1 MTYLGESLANIP
13 DSPVKTCWNKFE
25 TTDPPDSVGKLN
37 QVKEA
42 KTKCLTT
49 FQKCSKKVKE
59 IPKIVVDCFDSNT
72 AATNTS
78 ALRSTTRGPTTTT
91 GSTTVGTF

>member
-1 MTYLGESLANIP
+1 MSYLGESLANIP

-37 QVKEA
+37 HVKEA

-49 FQKCSKKVKE
+49 FRKCSKKVKE
-59 IPKIVVDCFDSNT
+59 IPKIVVDCFNSNSL
-72 AATNTS
+72 ARNTS
-78 ALRSTTRGPTTTT
+78 ASSATIRGPTTTT
-91 GSTTVGTF
+91 ESTTVGSF